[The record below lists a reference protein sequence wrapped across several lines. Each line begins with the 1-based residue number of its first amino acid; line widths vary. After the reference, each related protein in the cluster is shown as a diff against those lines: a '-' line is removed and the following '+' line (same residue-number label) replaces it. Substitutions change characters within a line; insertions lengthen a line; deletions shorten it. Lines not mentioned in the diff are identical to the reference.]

1 LAFSAVSLS
10 RQFSTVGGEEES
22 RAESKSQSQPTTV
35 STKDLPDDVLQP
47 TPMKPLPPRTSTGN
61 QVRLFFSGDDT
72 YSSVLHDIEH
82 AQRSIAIDMYLWE
95 LDNTGTKVLEAV
107 RAAAARG
114 VQVVVLIDQFGSPGL
129 CMSLSRLTGDLPP
142 GARVEAH
149 IFNPVLDWPW
159 RMRAWSTVA
168 NTPFFRNHRKIII
181 IDNAIA
187 YVGGMNIADDHTPES
202 FGGNGLFRDTH
213 ARVTGPAVQHLAAVA
228 ADTLAIVKGER
239 RRQPPRERGKTLV
252 SGLADFRRWSQAVS
266 AADDTPTPTDSGDGA
281 MLQVLESNAFVQR
294 TQIQRALR
302 QAIRASHHECHVTTP
317 YFVPPLSLKRAFVA
331 AARRGVSVIV
341 LTQGK
346 TDVRFMNA
354 ARQHALRAY
363 LRAGVRVFE
372 LQSQALHAKTVTI
385 DGAFACIGSFN
396 MDYQSVY
403 RNLEVS
409 VATIDRGIVRQLDE
423 QLQRDLAQSTEITL
437 DDLSRRSWLQRFVH
451 WAAFLAI
458 RFIKHLH

>member
-1 LAFSAVSLS
+1 MS
-10 RQFSTVGGEEES
+10 RQFSTGDDEANDKKRLQV
-22 RAESKSQSQPTTV
+22 PLTTV
-35 STKDLPDDVLQP
+35 STELPPEDDVLP

-61 QVRLFFSGDDT
+61 RVRLFFSGDDT
-72 YSSVLHDIEH
+72 YTSVLRDIDN
-82 AQRSIAIDMYLWE
+82 AQRSIVIDMYLWE
-95 LDNTGTKVLEAV
+95 LDYTGTKVLDAV

-114 VQVVVLIDQFGSPGL
+114 VQVVVLVDQFGSPGL

-142 GARVEAH
+142 NARVEAH
-149 IFNPVLDWPW
+149 VFNPVLDWPW
-159 RMRAWSTVA
+159 RMRAWSTV
-168 NTPFFRNHRKIII
+168 TSSPFFRNHRKIIV
-181 IDNAIA
+181 IDNEIG

-252 SGLADFRRWSQAVS
+252 SGLADFRRWSQAVT
-266 AADDTPTPTDSGDGA
+266 AADDAPTSEPSDGA

-302 QAIRASHHECHVTTP
+302 QAIRASRHECHVTTP
-317 YFVPPLSLKRAFVA
+317 YFVPPLSLKRAIVA
-331 AARRGVSVIV
+331 AARRGVSVVV

-354 ARQHALRAY
+354 ARQHVLWGY
-363 LRAGVRVFE
+363 LRAGVRVYE

-409 VATIDRGIVRQLDE
+409 VATIDRDIARQLDK
-423 QLQRDLAQSTEITL
+423 QLQRDLEHSTEITL
-437 DDLSRRSWLQRFVH
+437 DDLNRRTWLQRLVH
-451 WAAFLAI
+451 YAAFLAI
-458 RFIKHLH
+458 RFIKDLH